1 MDTCRPASPNRK
13 ERERKGKERK
23 GKEGVEAAA
32 TQRKL
37 ALASVSG
44 VAGPWVSWAILK
56 EGRRRSEAPLVHK
69 PLCKI
74 PHFVSQ
80 PPHGTVG
87 DVLLMTSVKE
97 EEIEFDTAGFELDC
111 SEKSTQVQ
119 QTLEAARKSHF
130 L

>member
-1 MDTCRPASPNRK
+1 MWRWIHAARLHRT
-13 ERERKGKERK
+13 ERREKKGKER
-23 GKEGVEAAA
+23 VEAAA

-56 EGRRRSEAPLVHK
+56 EGRRRSGAPLVHK

-87 DVLLMTSVKE
+87 ERVTNDKCQGGR
-97 EEIEFDTAGFELDC
+97 D
-111 SEKSTQVQ
+111 
-119 QTLEAARKSHF
+119 
-130 L
+130 